1 MGKCIQVTGLW
12 RIKSKEKKYQIHFIK
27 GNYTVESSI
36 TQSTEVD
43 NKAKEK
49 TKITGTKKEKYK
61 EIEDAPPEEKFDGAK
76 VFANV
81 VAGLAVVGLVTIATA
96 AIVVAT
102 GGSAAIIAGAALGGT
117 ISVGMTAV
125 GDVAR
130 GKVSSQKEYAFTAFS
145 GAVTG
150 AISGG
155 ISTLKKIGTGA
166 KIALETGEG
175 FITGAGDNI
184 ARQMV
189 LENKGL
195 EEVDYKQSAISGII
209 NAGLALAIP
218 GILNLKP
225 VKKYTKQV
233 TKNIQDYK
241 AMQRVSGIIHPG
253 FNPKPIKGVGKE
265 ALEESAEKAISRLD
279 KVEVK
284 FKYKSKFDKDEFARQ
299 LSNQELGMNELT
311 VDEYL
316 QNRKRYLSEGRSKEG
331 NLAQKFVRK
340 EALSNKIDELRN
352 SGMPLKEAKTKAK
365 EWLNTQ
371 AALHDPDQIAGGNPL
386 NVVGMGDR
394 RVNQSIGAQW
404 KNRIDDLDKQ
414 IQSMAKNMSE
424 AERKSTYLNVKLQ
437 Y

>member
-1 MGKCIQVTGLW
+1 
-12 RIKSKEKKYQIHFIK
+12 
-27 GNYTVESSI
+27 
-36 TQSTEVD
+36 
-43 NKAKEK
+43 
-49 TKITGTKKEKYK
+49 
-61 EIEDAPPEEKFDGAK
+61 
-76 VFANV
+76 
-81 VAGLAVVGLVTIATA
+81 
-96 AIVVAT
+96 
-102 GGSAAIIAGAALGGT
+102 
-117 ISVGMTAV
+117 
-125 GDVAR
+125 
-130 GKVSSQKEYAFTAFS
+130 
-145 GAVTG
+145 
-150 AISGG
+150 
-155 ISTLKKIGTGA
+155 
-166 KIALETGEG
+166 
-175 FITGAGDNI
+175 
-184 ARQMV
+184 MV